1 MIQTEYFG
9 IGTIKKLEEVL
20 AKEKPHKIFLVT
32 GKSSYTSSGA
42 AEKLS
47 PILQP
52 YHYIHFSDFS
62 PNPKIEDIEKGME
75 LYRKE
80 NCDFTIAVGGGSVMD
95 VAKAIT
101 ILSAQSEAPAIYI
114 RGEKKAENKGKP
126 LVAIPTT
133 SGSGSEATS
142 FAVVYIN
149 KSKYSLYHPQFMLP
163 DYAIIDP
170 ELTFTCSPHLT
181 ACSGMDALAQA
192 IESYWSTNANT
203 ISQMYSKEAIQLTLA
218 NLEKAVNSASSTK
231 HPNPEARTN
240 MSKAAN
246 LAGKAINITATTA
259 CHAISY
265 PFTSYF
271 NVPHG
276 HAVALTLG
284 EMVVHNAN
292 VQKEDCLDGRGLFY
306 VQNVMKEISRAFGLL
321 PEISPAEKVRARV
334 NLLMDKIGLER
345 SLTKLGVKSEEDMQL
360 ILSNVNLERLKNNP
374 RRLTNSELKKIL
386 ERLR

>member
-1 MIQTEYFG
+1 MPQTEYFG
-9 IGTIKKLEEVL
+9 IGTIHKLEEVL

-32 GKSSYTSSGA
+32 GSSSYISSGA
-42 AEKLS
+42 AEKVR

-52 YHYIHFSDFS
+52 YSYVHFSDFS

-75 LYRKE
+75 LYRRE
-80 NCDFTIAVGGGSVMD
+80 NCDLTLAIGGGSVLD
-95 VAKAIT
+95 VAKAIN
-101 ILSAQSEAPAIYI
+101 ILSAQAENPAIYI
-114 RGEKKAENKGKP
+114 RGEKKAETKGKP
-126 LVAIPTT
+126 LIAIPTT

-163 DYAIIDP
+163 DYAIIDS
-170 ELTFTCSPHLT
+170 EMTFTCSPHLT

-192 IESYWSTNANT
+192 IESYWSTNANP
-203 ISQMYSKEAIQLTLA
+203 ISQTYSKEAIELILA
-218 NLEKAVNSASSTK
+218 HLEKAVNSPT
-231 HPNPEARTN
+231 PESRTN
-240 MSKAAN
+240 MSRAAN

-284 EMVVHNAN
+284 EMVAYNAK
-292 VQKEDCLDGRGLFY
+292 VQEEDCMDGRGVAY
-306 VQNVMKEISRAFGLL
+306 VQKVMKEISQLFGMPLNVSGASNVSS
-321 PEISPAEKVRARV
+321 PETVREKI
-334 NLLMDKIGLER
+334 NSLMAQIGLER
-345 SLTKLGVKSEEDMQL
+345 NLSKLGVKSEEEMQR
-360 ILSNVNLERLKNNP
+360 ILNNVNVERLKNNP
-374 RRLTNSELKKIL
+374 RRLTSMELKNIL
-386 ERLR
+386 EKQR

>member
-1 MIQTEYFG
+1 MPQTEYFG
-9 IGTIKKLEEVL
+9 IGTIKKLEEIL
-20 AKEKPHKIFLVT
+20 TKEKPHKIFLVT
-32 GKSSYTSSGA
+32 GKSSYTLSGA
-42 AEKLS
+42 EEKMGI
-47 PILQP
+47 ILQP
-52 YHYIHFSDFS
+52 YHYVHFSDFS
-62 PNPKIEDIEKGME
+62 PNPKIEDIERGME

-80 NCDFTIAVGGGSVMD
+80 NCDFTIAIGGGSVMD

-114 RGEKKAENKGKP
+114 RGEKKAEKKGKS

-192 IESYWSTNANT
+192 VESYWSTNANT
-203 ISQMYSKEAIQLTLA
+203 ISQMYAKEAIQLTLA
-218 NLEKAVNSASSTK
+218 HLEKAINSASSTK
-231 HPNPEARTN
+231 HPNQEARTN
-240 MSKAAN
+240 LSRAAN

-284 EMVVHNAN
+284 EIMVHNAN
-292 VQKEDCLDGRGLFY
+292 VQKEDCLDGRGLLY
-306 VQNVMKEISRAFGLL
+306 AQNVMKEISQLFGV
-321 PEISPAEKVRARV
+321 PGEVSSPEKVRDRV
-334 NLLMDKIGLER
+334 NLLMDKMGLER
-345 SLTKLGVKSEEDMQL
+345 SLTKLGVRSGEDIQL
-360 ILSNVNLERLKNNP
+360 ILNNVNLERLKNNP
-374 RRLTNSELKKIL
+374 RRLTSDELKKIL
-386 ERLR
+386 EKLK

>member
-1 MIQTEYFG
+1 MPQTEYFG
-9 IGTIKKLEEVL
+9 IGTIKKLEEIL

-42 AEKLS
+42 EEKMS
-47 PILQP
+47 IILQP
-52 YHYIHFSDFS
+52 YHYVHFSEFS
-62 PNPKIEDIEKGME
+62 PNPKIEDIERGIE
-75 LYRKE
+75 LYRRE
-80 NCDFTIAVGGGSVMD
+80 NCDLTIAIGGGSVMD

-101 ILSAQSEAPAIYI
+101 ILSAQSEAPAVYI
-114 RGEKKAENKGKP
+114 RGEKKAEKKGYP

-149 KSKYSLYHPQFMLP
+149 KNKYSLYHPQFMLP

-170 ELTFTCSPHLT
+170 GLTFTCSPHLT

-192 IESYWSTNANT
+192 VESYWSTNANT
-203 ISQMYSKEAIQLTLA
+203 ISQIFAKEAIQLTLA

-231 HPNPEARTN
+231 HPDSEARTN
-240 MSKAAN
+240 LSRAAN

-271 NVPHG
+271 GIPHG

-292 VQKEDCLDGRGLFY
+292 VQKEDCLDGRGLLY
-306 VQNVMKEISRAFGLL
+306 VQNVMKEIRQLFGVSGS
-321 PEISPAEKVRARV
+321 IFDAEKVRDKI
-334 NLLMDKIGLER
+334 NSLMDKIGLER

-374 RRLTNSELKKIL
+374 RRLTTPELKKIL
-386 ERLR
+386 EGLR